1 MKQFNEKQM
10 EELDKH
16 FIIYDCDSE
25 IELESWTDGGVDM
38 FICIFK
44 NDNVDYLEQFK
55 NYIENFDIDETID
68 LHRESELYRKH
79 FSISKSLK
87 DFEDYL
93 KKLRKIYKAL
103 KELDNER
110 V

>member
-1 MKQFNEKQM
+1 MKKFNKKQM

-16 FIIYDCDSE
+16 FRIYDNDSE

-38 FICIFK
+38 IFCIYK
-44 NDNVDYLEQFK
+44 DENIDYLEQFK
-55 NYIENFDIDETID
+55 NYIDDFDIDEQID
-68 LHRESELYRKH
+68 LYRQDEQYRKE

-87 DFEDYL
+87 DFEGYL

>member
-10 EELDKH
+10 EELEKH
-16 FIIYDCDSE
+16 FRIYDCDSE

-44 NDNVDYLEQFK
+44 DENIDYLEQFK
-55 NYIENFDIDETID
+55 NYIDDFDIDEQID
-68 LHRESELYRKH
+68 LYRQDEQYRKE

-87 DFEDYL
+87 DFEGYL
-93 KKLRKIYKAL
+93 KKLRKIYKIL
-103 KELDNER
+103 EKLENGEI
-110 V
+110 